1 MRKVLF
7 LLVMLLVTALANAQT
22 IVFHENFDPPSNAD
36 SVTASGTANFT
47 VNTRVYTSSPQSD
60 SLEVPMNGLC
70 YLTSMPFST
79 IGSSNVMLQFS
90 HICKI
95 EIFDTAKIEVSVDGG
110 ATWVRLTTQYINPG
124 DANWSTQGFRFSAN
138 TYSTL
143 WVPGTP
149 TLKPQQTWWRIEVF
163 DISALAGNQADV
175 RVRFVLKDGDGDGAS
190 QNMGWYLDD
199 IKVSGAISELFPPK
213 LTMKPPILQDTVFS
227 TGPFAISAYIRDASG
242 IDTAYIQ
249 YQLNGGA
256 MQYVPMLWV
265 SDSTYLGTIPSY
277 SYNNRID
284 YKVYAFDNSL
294 SHNSATSASY
304 WFYTK
309 KVFSITLGAGTSAS
323 YTYGPIYRSSASS
336 SYDYSRY
343 YYLFTAAE
351 LSAAGLPVGANIS
364 RLEWYKTDAYATSGN
379 ASFKIYMKNSAL
391 TALTSG
397 SAWATLITGA
407 TQVLNTTTQTIPA
420 TIGWLPFNHSAFTYT
435 GQALEIGTDWDI
447 SALAGNPT
455 TGAFNFQYTSGLPAI
470 YTIGASN
477 TTLPTSLNTTYGG
490 SLRPN
495 IRIYYTTIPT
505 HNDAGVKQILSPT
518 GSVVAGVNNPVNL
531 TIKNYA
537 VDTLKKV
544 TIAWTVDGVL
554 QTPATWTGTLLEDV
568 VSSSVFIGDAN
579 VTPGPHVIKA
589 WTELPNDSLDQ
600 NHSNDTATISFYAC
614 AALLSGEYTVGG
626 VGADYETFAD
636 VMTALNNCGVGG
648 PTVFKINS
656 GTYTGQLTFNQIN
669 GASAINT
676 VTFMPNT
683 GATVIITSSST
694 TSTIKL
700 NGTDYIIFDGSNNG
714 TTTRN
719 MTITN
724 TSTASGTAA
733 IWMASAGAGQGCKKN
748 AVKNCIINAGANT
761 SSIYGIIIGGATIG
775 STGADN
781 DSILIQNNSISK
793 AYVGIWA
800 QGSATS
806 NPGILDNLQIIG
818 NSVGS
823 STVADYLGHDG
834 IIVANGTASTIQGN
848 SIFNIVTTN
857 TTPVGLTVSTG
868 FVSSSITKNKI
879 NNIVYTSTGGY
890 GGRGMYVNT
899 GNATSNLLIAN
910 NFVSTIGGDGW
921 SGFSNSSP
929 VGMYFDGTTGGLNIY
944 YNSVYMS
951 GNLTTT
957 STSLTAAVLFYATS
971 VTAIDLKNNIFQNSM
986 NNTSTAGSK
995 NYAIYST
1002 APSTSFTSID
1012 NNDYYVSGTQGV
1024 LGYLGT
1030 DQATLAAWQTA
1041 TGQDAN
1047 SVNVDPVFTSTSDL
1061 HTFASSVNNI
1071 GTPIA
1076 GITDDIDSETRD
1088 AVNPDMG
1095 ADEFTPLAD
1104 DLGILSVI
1112 APVSVC
1118 GLGATENVTIQLKN
1132 AGGAAITTADIYYV
1146 LNGGTP
1152 VHEVFNGNVASDSIF
1167 NYTFTQ
1173 TADLSGS
1180 GNYTFK
1186 FYVALAGDANQLN
1199 DTISN
1204 YAISNGWNL
1213 YSSAYTMGF
1222 EATDDMTL
1230 WTKLDVNTDG
1240 YGWTF
1245 PYTGTPYTGTNSA
1258 QLYNSGGTGNDW
1270 MFSRCFNLVAG
1281 TTYKIEFW
1289 YKASSSTSAQNV
1301 TLYMGNN
1308 NAPAAMLT
1316 SLITLPSFVNTTY
1329 QKATVNFVAATTG
1342 TCYFG
1347 WYGHTTATYSYAYI
1361 DDINLSIVPEQE
1373 ATLLSITEP
1382 VSGCGLTTAEPVTIL
1397 IENTGGDTITG
1408 NLNASYKISG
1418 GSTIT
1423 EPVTNT
1429 ILPGDTLTFTFA
1441 TTVNMAVTTQDS
1453 IFGVKSWV
1461 NLVGDPFQFND
1472 SLTTSV
1478 ISSHVPVAPSVVS
1491 DTVPYGA
1498 IANLQ
1503 AISTDIL
1510 NWYGVPSGG
1519 TVLGSGP
1526 TFTTPNLYITT
1537 PYYVEA
1543 VTPGGT
1549 TSWNFNTGLEGWTAS
1564 SPCSSPVTWAWSSD
1578 AGHGTLFAV
1587 DHPTYSSQ
1595 LIVSPLINV
1604 NGAAVMDLSYTH
1616 RYGTEAGYDH
1626 GFVAYRLNGGAWVQF
1641 MPTVGAYNTSDGE
1654 YGEPL
1659 WNACSTSPNMP
1670 LYDGTMTYATHGGPI
1685 NTAGSTTLEVAF
1697 VFTTDVSGTVDG
1709 WYIDN
1714 VTIDGGA
1721 GGCSSARVPDTAF
1734 VELMPFESS
1743 VVSMPS
1749 PVDQCSDGSESVTI
1763 RIRNNGSDT
1772 INGNFTAKYTVNG
1785 SAPVVEPITNSFLP
1799 GDTLTFTFA
1808 TPFLTGLSS
1817 ANLDSVYN
1825 IQAYTELTGD
1835 IYYTNDTIYKEVTL
1849 NYTPVPPVVTNISI
1863 PYGTTGTLNAVAV
1876 DSIFWYDVPTG
1887 GTALTMGS
1895 SYTTPVLYGTTVYY
1909 AETMTGGGG
1918 SPLKITEI
1926 NIGSTDEIEIQ
1937 NTSSGTF
1944 DATGY
1949 VVAISDDYTDI
1960 NAVNPNLW
1968 NLSSMTGGQI
1978 LTKNDNSSSPD
1989 FWGSN
1994 IYWNPGAYP
2003 SYTGWAMIIDN
2014 AGNIVDYVTWG
2025 WPTASIQAFSAT
2037 INGHPIT
2044 VGSNWL
2050 GDGIVDPS
2058 SDFLVRNNSDS
2069 DAASDWTNAAS
2080 GSIGSANPGMT
2091 TSMAVGG
2098 GCASIRVPDT
2108 VFVTGVPAC
2117 DVSAEAIITPNSA
2130 LELTTAELVKIRVK
2144 NFGTN
2149 PATNIPVHYVINGGT
2164 PVNEII
2170 PGPIA
2175 TNDTL
2180 LYTFTQAADLSAF
2193 GTFNFTVYTDLSCD
2207 ATLTNDTVHKS
2218 VVNSPPV
2225 YCSSVPSYTGD
2236 EEIFSVTVNG
2246 ATNAYD
2252 CSTVAPGPGSL
2263 LNQYSNF
2270 TTLPPLTIVNQGS
2283 AVSFTILE
2291 DECDGAT
2298 YYSNGCAIWI
2308 DYNRDGDFTDP
2319 GEQVYVEATTTQGPR
2334 TITGTFT
2341 VPVGTHV
2348 GITAMRII
2356 VAEGYS
2362 DSDLQPCMTYGY
2374 GETEDY
2380 NIRILPQIPHDAGV
2394 TAFTQPATPQNEGVS
2409 VPVQVTVKNFGLDT
2423 IFNSS
2428 NMTVAYSYA
2437 GGAPQSI
2444 TWAGGNIAP
2453 LGTGSVTLP
2462 NITILPNAQSLCAW
2476 TVLAGDSNTFNDT
2489 LCMTLAGSPQID
2501 AGISAFLMPGTSL
2514 VEGSTDSVRV
2524 TLKNFGVDTI
2534 TSLNLVYTLNGVLQA
2549 TQPWAGTLLPNAT
2562 TDITFSQSF
2571 VVPTAAFSIC
2581 AYSSLAS
2588 DANHANDT
2596 LCMSSYGV
2604 FTSTLPYYDNF
2615 DGAISNWA
2623 AGPASAGTVWE
2634 LGAPNYGT
2642 TNSAHSAP
2650 NAWDVNLTTA
2660 YTSSTTTY
2668 LYTQNFDFSTAVNA
2682 KIKFWYNVNG
2692 EDGYD
2697 GLNLQYTI
2705 DTGATWQTLGI
2716 IGDTNAVNWYTSTGG
2731 GYPIW
2736 SNSAGWKQAEYKL
2749 SAFDNVP
2756 LVRFRFLFRSDG
2768 SFEYSGASVDD
2779 FKITIPFPQ
2788 DAGVEVI
2795 HKPIVQAPAGNLTT
2809 VRARIR
2815 NFGSDTLYSIPVS
2828 YRIGLTGTPVTE
2840 SWTGTLFPE
2849 DTATVNFA
2857 TPFTMPVGAF
2867 DLYSYT
2873 SLVADGD
2880 HFNDTAKNHI
2890 TGVPTYSVPYT
2901 DNFEGPVTWV
2911 TPGTLWEWGTP
2922 SSTVIN
2928 AAYSPV
2934 HAWKTNLDGEYPNS
2948 AAEYLYTPYFM
2959 FTSVDSAYLEFW
2971 HWYDTET
2978 GYDGG
2983 LVEYSIGG
2991 GAWTTLGTQ
3000 GDVNAVNWYNTASP
3014 ACWSGS
3020 SAGYVYSK
3028 YRLTAIPT
3036 IVNATSPVQFRF
3048 KFFSDGGGVGDGWA
3062 VDNFAITAPPIPN
3075 DAGVVSI
3082 LQPSAAT
3089 QTGSPVTVQVTIK
3102 NFGTNVLTS
3111 VPVRYL
3117 VNGGAVTAETWTGSL
3132 APLATANYTFT
3143 APYNSPGSTYELCA
3157 FTKLTGD
3164 NYTFNDSTCASFG
3177 TTPAPNDVGVSAILS
3192 PGAITIY
3199 GQADTVKVRIKNYGY
3214 GPVTSIPLVFTRNFV
3229 QVGAGVWNGTL
3240 AGGDSI
3246 DYTFT
3251 TLSISPIGNYTLCAK
3266 TTLTG
3271 DANTTNDETC
3281 IYANGQVGIETYDF
3295 STFVLDQNMPNPA
3308 GSNTSIVF
3316 YVPESGK
3323 VRFEMVDILGQII
3336 RTADINAVRGKNQ
3349 INLDAANMPEGIYFY
3364 SAEYKGEKL
3373 TKRMVVAK

>member
-7 LLVMLLVTALANAQT
+7 LLVMLAVTALTNAQT
-22 IVFHENFDPPSNAD
+22 LVFHENFDPPSNAD

-47 VNTRVYTSSPQSD
+47 VNTRLYTSSPQSD

-70 YLTSMPFST
+70 YLTSQPFST
-79 IGSSNVMLQFS
+79 MGSSNVMLQFS

-124 DANWSTQGFRFSAN
+124 DANWNTQGFRFSAN

-149 TLKPQQTWWRIEVF
+149 TLKPQQSWWRNEVF
-163 DISALAGNQADV
+163 DISVLAGNKPDV

-199 IKVSGAISELFPPK
+199 VKVSGAISELFPPK
-213 LTMKPPILQDTVFS
+213 LTMKTPIIQDTVFN
-227 TGPFAISAYIRDASG
+227 TGPFAIYAYIRDASG
-242 IDTAYIQ
+242 IDTAYLQ

-256 MQYVPMLWV
+256 NQYIPMLWV

-309 KVFSITLGAGTSAS
+309 KVLSITLGTGTSAS
-323 YTYGPIYRSSASS
+323 YSYGPIYRSSASS

-343 YYLFTAAE
+343 YYLLTAAE
-351 LSAAGLPVGANIS
+351 LTAAGLPAGANIS

-397 SAWATLITGA
+397 STWATLITGA
-407 TQVLNTTTQTIPA
+407 TQVLNSTTQTIPA

-447 SALAGNPT
+447 SAVAGNPS

-470 YTIGASN
+470 YTIGVGSS
-477 TTLPTSLNTTYGG
+477 TLPTSLTTTYGG
-490 SLRPN
+490 TLRPN
-495 IRIYYTTIPT
+495 LRIYYTTIST

-531 TIKNYA
+531 TIKNFA
-537 VDTLKKV
+537 VDTLKKATV
-544 TIAWTVDGVL
+544 AWTVDGVL
-554 QTPATWTGTLLEDV
+554 QTPAAWTGSLLEDMI
-568 VSSSVFIGDAN
+568 SSSFFIGNVN
-579 VTPGPHVIKA
+579 VTPGSHVIKA

-600 NHSNDTATISFYAC
+600 NHNNDTATISFYAC
-614 AALLSGEYTVGG
+614 SALLSGEYTVGG

-656 GTYTGQLTFNQIN
+656 GTYTGQLTFNPIN
-669 GASAINT
+669 GASTTNT

-683 GATVIITSSST
+683 GATVIITSAST

-714 TTTRN
+714 TTTRD

-748 AVKNCIINAGANT
+748 VVKNCIINAGANT
-761 SSIYGIIIGGATIG
+761 SGIYGIILGGATIG
-775 STGADN
+775 ATGADN

-800 QGSATS
+800 QGSTTS

-823 STVADYLGHDG
+823 STVANYLGHDG
-834 IIVANGTASTIQGN
+834 IIVANCTGSNIQGN
-848 SIFNIVTTN
+848 TIFNIITTN
-857 TTPVGLTVSTG
+857 TTPVGLTISTG

-890 GGRGMYVNT
+890 GARGMYVNT
-899 GNATSNLLIAN
+899 GNATSDLLIAN
-910 NFVSTIGGDGW
+910 NFVSTIGGDGYT
-921 SGFSNSSP
+921 GFSNSSP
-929 VGMYFDGTTGGLNIY
+929 AGMYFDGTTGGLNIY
-944 YNSVYMS
+944 YNSVYMN
-951 GNLTTT
+951 GNLTYSGATLTT
-957 STSLTAAVLFYATS
+957 AILFYSTSN
-971 VTAIDLKNNIFQNSM
+971 TAINLKNNVFKNDM
-986 NNTSTAGSK
+986 NNTANASAK

-1002 APSTSFTSID
+1002 APATSFISIN

-1030 DQATLAAWQTA
+1030 DQATLAAWKTA
-1041 TGQDAN
+1041 TGQDVN
-1047 SVNVDPVFTSTSDL
+1047 SINADPIFTSTTDL
-1061 HTFASSVNNI
+1061 HTFASSINNI
-1071 GTPIA
+1071 GTPIT
-1076 GITDDIDSETRD
+1076 GVTDDIDGETRD
-1088 AVNPDMG
+1088 VVNPDMG
-1095 ADEFTPLAD
+1095 ADEFTPLAN
-1104 DLGILSVI
+1104 DLGILSVVS
-1112 APVSVC
+1112 PVSGC
-1118 GLGATENVTIQLKN
+1118 GLGAAENVTIRLKN
-1132 AGGAAITTADIYYV
+1132 LGNTVITTADLYYV

-1152 VHEVFNGNVASDSIF
+1152 VHEVLSGNIASDSTF

-1173 TADLSGS
+1173 TADLAATL
-1180 GNYTFK
+1180 NYTFK
-1186 FYVALAGDANQLN
+1186 FYVALSGDANQLN

-1204 YAISNGWNL
+1204 YVVSNGWDL

-1222 EATDDMTL
+1222 ETTDDMSA
-1230 WTKLDVNTDG
+1230 WTKLDVNGDG
-1240 YGWTF
+1240 YTWIF
-1245 PYTGTPYTGTNSA
+1245 PYNTTYSHTGSNCA
-1258 QLYNSGGTGNDW
+1258 ELYNNSSVVADEW
-1270 MFSRCFNLVAG
+1270 LFSRCFTMTAG
-1281 TTYKIEFW
+1281 ATYKIEFW
-1289 YKASSSTSAQNV
+1289 YRVESASYPQNIDLKVGNSA
-1301 TLYMGNN
+1301 T
-1308 NAPAAMLT
+1308 PAAMTTNLLALAGFT
-1316 SLITLPSFVNTTY
+1316 NTTY
-1329 QKATVNFVAATTG
+1329 QKASVTFVPTTTG
-1342 TCYFG
+1342 TYYFG
-1347 WYGHTTATYSYAYI
+1347 WWGHSPAAYWYAYI
-1361 DDINLSIVPEQE
+1361 DDINLSIVPDQE
-1373 ATLLSITEP
+1373 AAMLSLTAP
-1382 VSGCGLTTAEPVTIL
+1382 VSGCGLSSSEPVTVKIK
-1397 IENTGGDTITG
+1397 NTGSGTINGSLT
-1408 NLNASYKISG
+1408 ASYKINNASPV
-1418 GSTIT
+1418 T
-1423 EPVTNT
+1423 EPVSGS
-1429 ILPGDTLTFTFA
+1429 ILPGDTLTYTFSTPA
-1441 TTVNMAVTTQDS
+1441 NLAVTTHDS
-1453 IFGVKSWV
+1453 TFAFKVWI
-1461 NLVGDPFQFND
+1461 NLTGDPIITND
-1472 SLTTSV
+1472 SL
-1478 ISSHVPVAPSVVS
+1478 AKSVVS
-1491 DTVPYGA
+1491 FHIPAAPTVIGDTVPYGA
-1498 IANLQ
+1498 IATLH
-1503 AISTDIL
+1503 AFSPDSL
-1510 NWYGVPSGG
+1510 FWYNVPSGG
-1519 TVLGSGP
+1519 SILSQGN
-1526 TFTTPNLYITT
+1526 TFVTPNLYTT
-1537 PYYVEA
+1537 SVYYVEA
-1543 VTPGGT
+1543 RTGSPDLKITEVTHYSTGT
-1549 TSWNFNTGLEGWTAS
+1549 GATVSYPTWCTGADLVEITNLGSAS
-1564 SPCSSPVTWAWSSD
+1564 
-1578 AGHGTLFAV
+1578 V
-1587 DHPTYSSQ
+1587 DLQNYTMNIYG
-1595 LIVSPLINV
+1595 V
-1604 NGAAVMDLSYTH
+1604 GARSYTIPSVSLGAGEILVLH
-1616 RYGTEAGYDH
+1616 AGTGTDDPANKYFNMGGGNDVLQSSSLSGFALKDPSNVVIDAVASNGYTFLPVDGVSASDWTGNINGMSGYAGSIRTVSDNNAATDWVISSASTPQTI
-1626 GFVAYRLNGGAWVQF
+1626 GSLN
-1641 MPTVGAYNTSDGE
+1641 PT
-1654 YGEPL
+1654 L
-1659 WNACSTSPNMP
+1659 
-1670 LYDGTMTYATHGGPI
+1670 
-1685 NTAGSTTLEVAF
+1685 TAGA
-1697 VFTTDVSGTVDG
+1697 SG
-1709 WYIDN
+1709 
-1714 VTIDGGA
+1714 
-1721 GGCSSARVPDTAF
+1721 GGCASIRVPDTAF

-1749 PVDQCSDGSESVTI
+1749 PVDQCSNGSENVTI

-1772 INGNFTAKYTVNG
+1772 INGNFTAKYSVNG
-1785 SAPVVEPITNSFLP
+1785 SAPVVEPITSSILP

-1817 ANLDSVYN
+1817 ANIDSVYN

-1835 IYYTNDTIYKEVTL
+1835 NYYTNDTIYKEVTL
-1849 NYTPVPPVVTNISI
+1849 NYIPVPPVVANISI
-1863 PYGTTGTLNAVAV
+1863 TYGTTGTLNATAV
-1876 DSIFWYDVPTG
+1876 DSVYWYNVPTG
-1887 GTALTMGS
+1887 GSELGIGS
-1895 SYTTPVLYGTTVYY
+1895 SFTTPVLYGTTVYY
-1909 AETMTGGGG
+1909 AATQTAGMGILDTTVMPAQSSTYTGNTRGYWFTA
-1918 SPLKITEI
+1918 PCDFIITGV
-1926 NIGSTDEIEIQ
+1926 NVPVSGTTQ
-1937 NTSSGTF
+1937 NVAVVRFTGATPPPEYSSGTTNAF
-1944 DATGY
+1944 TTLFLAQGNASTGAIPCSVQIFAGDVIGVLGTRDASG
-1949 VVAISDDYTDI
+1949 
-1960 NAVNPNLW
+1960 VN
-1968 NLSSMTGGQI
+1968 
-1978 LTKNDNSSSPD
+1978 
-1989 FWGSN
+1989 
-1994 IYWNPGAYP
+1994 
-2003 SYTGWAMIIDN
+2003 SY
-2014 AGNIVDYVTWG
+2014 
-2025 WPTASIQAFSAT
+2025 
-2037 INGHPIT
+2037 
-2044 VGSNWL
+2044 
-2050 GDGIVDPS
+2050 
-2058 SDFLVRNNSDS
+2058 
-2069 DAASDWTNAAS
+2069 AAS
-2080 GSIGSANPGMT
+2080 GSTVINGFTVAIDRLGMQYNLATTAPQELWQEAGGSISRVELIYQAGT
-2091 TSMAVGG
+2091 AG
-2098 GCASIRVPDT
+2098 GCESARIPDT

-2130 LELTTAELVKIRVK
+2130 LELTNAELVKIRVK
-2144 NFGTN
+2144 NYGTN

-2164 PVNEII
+2164 PVSEII
-2170 PGPIA
+2170 AGPIA

-2193 GTFNFTVYTDLSCD
+2193 GTYNFTVYTDLSCD
-2207 ATLTNDTVHKS
+2207 ATLTNDTAHKT
-2218 VVNSPPV
+2218 VVNSPAV
-2225 YCSSVPSYTGD
+2225 YCNSIADNTGD

-2252 CSTVAPGPGSL
+2252 CSMVAPGPGSV
-2263 LNQYSNF
+2263 LNEYSNF
-2270 TTLPPLTIVNQGS
+2270 TTLAPLTTVIQG
-2283 AVSFTILE
+2283 ATVSFTILE

-2308 DYNRDGDFTDP
+2308 DYNRDADFTDP
-2319 GEQVYVEATTTQGPR
+2319 GEQVYVESTTTQGPR

-2362 DSDLQPCMTYGY
+2362 GASLQPCMSYSY

-2394 TAFTQPATPQNEGVS
+2394 TAFVQPTTPQNEGAS
-2409 VPVQVTVKNFGLDT
+2409 VPVQVTVKNFGTDT

-2437 GGAPQSI
+2437 GGAPQSVI
-2444 TWAGGNIAP
+2444 WGGGNIAP
-2453 LGTGSVTLP
+2453 LATGSVTLP
-2462 NITILPNAQSLCAW
+2462 NITVLPNAQSLCAW

-2489 LCMTLAGSPQID
+2489 TCMTLQGTPQID
-2501 AGISAFLMPGTSL
+2501 AGIVAFLMPGTSL
-2514 VEGSTDSVRV
+2514 IEGATDSVRV
-2524 TLKNFGVDTI
+2524 TLKNFGVDTL
-2534 TSLNLVYTLNGVLQA
+2534 TSLNLVYNVNGVLQA

-2562 TDITFSQSF
+2562 TDVTFTQPF
-2571 VVPTAAFSIC
+2571 VVPAATFSIC
-2581 AYSSLAS
+2581 AYSSLAT
-2588 DANHANDT
+2588 DAIHANDT
-2596 LCMSSYGV
+2596 LCMSSYGLL
-2604 FTSTLPYYDNF
+2604 TSTLPYYDNF
-2615 DGAISNWA
+2615 DGAISYWSP
-2623 AGPASAGTVWE
+2623 GPASAGTVWE
-2634 LGAPNYGT
+2634 LGTPNYGL

-2650 NAWDVNLTTA
+2650 NAWDVNLTSA
-2660 YTSSTTTY
+2660 YTSNVTTY

-2682 KIKFWYNVNG
+2682 KMKFWLNYYVESG
-2692 EDGYD
+2692 WDGVRIE
-2697 GLNLQYTI
+2697 YTI
-2705 DTGATWQTLGI
+2705 DTGATWNVLGVMSDPK
-2716 IGDTNAVNWYTSTGG
+2716 GVNWYNDNSISSSSLPGWTGTS
-2731 GYPIW
+2731 
-2736 SNSAGWKQAEYKL
+2736 SGWKYSEYKL
-2749 SAFDNVP
+2749 DTLDNTP
-2756 LVRFRFLFRSDG
+2756 LVRFRFAFDSDG
-2768 SFEYSGASVDD
+2768 SGEYDGASVDD
-2779 FKITIPFPQ
+2779 FAITIPYPV

-2795 HKPIVQAPAGNLTT
+2795 HKPVVQAPAGNLTT
-2809 VRARIR
+2809 VKVRIK
-2815 NFGSDTLYSIPVS
+2815 NFGMDTLYSIPVS

-2840 SWTGTLFPE
+2840 TWTGTLFPE

-2880 HFNDTAKNHI
+2880 HFNDTAKNHV
-2890 TGVPTYSVPYT
+2890 TGIPTYNVPYS

-2934 HAWKTNLDGEYPNS
+2934 HAWKTNLDGEYTNS

-2971 HWYDTET
+2971 HWYDTEA

-2983 LVEYSIGG
+2983 IVEYSIGG
-2991 GAWTTLGTQ
+2991 GTWTTLGTQ

-3020 SAGYVYSK
+3020 SSGYVYSK

-3048 KFFSDGGGVGDGWA
+3048 KFFSDGSGVGDGWA

-3075 DAGVVSI
+3075 DAGVVAI

-3089 QTGSPVTVQVTIK
+3089 QTGSQVTVQVTIK

-3111 VPVRYL
+3111 IPVRYV
-3117 VNGGAVTAETWTGSL
+3117 VNGGAVTAETWSGSL

-3143 APYNSPGSTYELCA
+3143 APYTSPGSTYELCA

-3192 PGAITIY
+3192 PGTVTIY

-3214 GPVTSIPLVFTRNFV
+3214 GPVTSIPVVFTRNFV
-3229 QVGAGVWNGTL
+3229 QVGAGIWNGTL
-3240 AGGDSI
+3240 NGGDSV

-3271 DANTTNDETC
+3271 DANTANDETC

-3295 STFVLDQNMPNPA
+3295 SSFVLDQNIPNPA
-3308 GSNTSIVF
+3308 GNNTTIVF

-3323 VRFEMVDILGQII
+3323 VRFEMVDILGQVI
-3336 RTADINAVRGKNQ
+3336 RTDDIDAVRGKNQ

-3364 SAEYKGEKL
+3364 TAEYKGEKL
-3373 TKRMVVAK
+3373 TKRMFVAK